1 MNRRDVYNA
10 LLRIGYSIIK
20 PRFILFHAIYIMAF
34 TIVGSILIY
43 PVRNIAYIDALFL
56 AAGAATQSG
65 LNTVNLNDVT
75 VWQQVVL
82 YVIPAFTNPIS
93 IHACLVFVRLYWFE
107 KAFKDIAQKS
117 RLDHRLRKARSYAV
131 DERDV
136 EGGHGVE
143 GRPIRILHSEKM
155 TEANFPG
162 YRGMT
167 APHQRTDSTDLGADN
182 EPPFRVGNR
191 HSRRGS
197 DQIGNEH
204 AIQDDS
210 DNEESGESSQSS
222 DPKWGLTND
231 RPSAS
236 SDDRDY
242 DQRPPSPTS
251 LPNHQSPA
259 GRDIRFVNLPSPR
272 NQQIDRPYS
281 YLEHGPALVIKSP
294 RQQELEAELAAA
306 DAKQRGTADIHF
318 ASPIAGVRHHLPFK
332 RRKSAASFGFTRRSA
347 DGFELEHDENNDDE
361 DDVTNRTLR
370 PTRSTVVGPSH
381 NGADDSGNKIFKR
394 AITIEA
400 PESSQGRSRG
410 LPPAKANSFGD
421 LMFYRPTTM
430 ERVERIVSR
439 TLKGKRDGSPNSRR
453 SIGSRRSLAVLPYL
467 SYEPTLA
474 RNSTFVGLTD
484 EQREELGGVEYRA
497 LRTLAVVLIAYFFGF
512 LILGNICLIPWILRD
527 SKYRPVPESYAQAPA
542 WWGAFM
548 ATSSFMDVGLSIVPT
563 SMVEFQLAVFPL
575 LLMSF
580 MIVIGNTG
588 FPCMLRLI
596 IWIMSRVV
604 PAGSATQESLLF
616 LLDHPRRCF
625 TLLFPSGPTWWLFAV
640 LVILNGAD
648 LILFVVLDIGNALFE
663 SWSAGQKIL
672 DGLFQAFSTRTA
684 GLAVVD
690 LSLLHPAV
698 QVSYLVMMYIS
709 VLPIAISVRRTNVY
723 EEQSL
728 GIYSKPDDEEE
739 EEAEEEDEEEEFSE
753 RADEMLLDNDV
764 PGANGLARR
773 STNPD
778 DPEKLRRRS
787 STGRLSKRRFKPKQ
801 KKQSTSFIANHLR
814 RQLSFDLW
822 YIFLGL
828 FVICIAEGHKLQD
841 PADFAFNIFSV
852 LFEVVSAYGTVG
864 LSLGYPGTAMSF
876 SAQLSVISKLVIIA
890 MMIRG
895 RHRGLPYALDRA
907 IILPS
912 ESMAKKDLRQESR
925 AERRLSLGS
934 NPGMPRTSTF
944 GRTSG
949 FEPPREV

>member
-1 MNRRDVYNA
+1 MSRRDVYDS

-20 PRFILFHAIYIMAF
+20 PRFILFHAIYIMAA
-34 TIVGSILIY
+34 TILGSILIY

-65 LNTVNLNDVT
+65 LNTVDLNNVT

-82 YVIPAFTNPIS
+82 YLIPAFTNPMS
-93 IHACLVFVRLYWFE
+93 IHTCLVFVRLYWFE

-117 RLDHRLRKARSYAV
+117 RLDHRVRKARSYAV
-131 DERDV
+131 DERDI
-136 EGGHGVE
+136 EGGQGVE
-143 GRPIRILHSEKM
+143 GRPIRILRSEKM
-155 TEANFPG
+155 TETNFPG

-167 APHQRTDSTDLGADN
+167 APHQRTDSDLSADH
-182 EPPFRVGNR
+182 EPPFKVGNR
-191 HSRRGS
+191 HPRRGS
-197 DQIGNEH
+197 DQIGDEL

-222 DPKWGLTND
+222 DPKWGLAND
-231 RPSAS
+231 RPSSS
-236 SDDRDY
+236 SDDRDH
-242 DQRPPSPTS
+242 DQGPHSPTS
-251 LPNHQSPA
+251 VPNQSPA
-259 GRDIRFVNLPSPR
+259 GRDIRFVDLPSPR
-272 NQQIDRPYS
+272 NQQLDRPYS

-306 DAKQRGTADIHF
+306 DAKQRGTTDIQF

-332 RRKSAASFGFTRRSA
+332 RRKSAASFGFTRRSGGSF
-347 DGFELEHDENNDDE
+347 DQEHDEDD
-361 DDVTNRTLR
+361 DDVRNHTLR
-370 PTRSTVVGPSH
+370 PTRSTVVGPSR
-381 NGADDSGNKIFKR
+381 NGADGSGNKIMKR

-400 PESSQGRSRG
+400 PESSEGRPRG
-410 LPPAKANSFGD
+410 PPAKTNSFGD
-421 LMFYRPTTM
+421 LIFYRSTTID
-430 ERVERIVSR
+430 RIERIVSR

-453 SIGSRRSLAVLPYL
+453 SVGSRRSLAVLPYL

-497 LRTLAVVLIAYFFGF
+497 LRTLAIVLIAYFFGF
-512 LILGNICLIPWILRD
+512 LVLAHICLIPWILRD
-527 SKYRPVPESYAQAPA
+527 SRYRPVPESYAQKPA

-563 SMVEFQLAVFPL
+563 SMIEFQLAVFPL

-596 IWIMSRVV
+596 IWTMSKLV
-604 PAGSATQESLLF
+604 PAGSAMQESLLF

-648 LILFVVLDIGNALFE
+648 LILFVVLDIGNSLFA

-728 GIYSKPDDEEE
+728 GIYDRP
-739 EEAEEEDEEEEFSE
+739 EDEVAEDNEDDEEFSE
-753 RADEMLLDNDV
+753 RGDEMLLDNDV

-787 STGRLSKRRFKPKQ
+787 SIGRLSKRRFKPKQ
-801 KKQSTSFIANHLR
+801 KKQPTSFVANHLR

-828 FVICIAEGHKLQD
+828 FIVCIAEGRKLQD
-841 PADFAFNIFSV
+841 PNAFGFNIFSV

-864 LSLGYPGTAMSF
+864 LSLGYPGTSTSF

-912 ESMAKKDLRQESR
+912 ESMAKKDMKQESR